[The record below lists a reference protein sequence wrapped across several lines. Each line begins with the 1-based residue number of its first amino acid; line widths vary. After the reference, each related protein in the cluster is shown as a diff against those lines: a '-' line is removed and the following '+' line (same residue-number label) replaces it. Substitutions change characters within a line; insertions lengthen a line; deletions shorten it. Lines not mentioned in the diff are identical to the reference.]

1 MHQKYGSIC
10 LKHQRILVHQ
20 HSVQQK
26 ISTPCQAE
34 GLITSIYFRKI
45 WDFDITG
52 VPNFVNFSDGT
63 AKALYR
69 VRLLEFNFSGCSSSN
84 FLHQQII
91 LSPKEMVYLL
101 QIFILS

>member
-1 MHQKYGSIC
+1 MPEASTY
-10 LKHQRILVHQ
+10 
-20 HSVQQK
+20 
-26 ISTPCQAE
+26 ISTPAFEIAE
-34 GLITSIYFRKI
+34 NQHIPTIYFRKI